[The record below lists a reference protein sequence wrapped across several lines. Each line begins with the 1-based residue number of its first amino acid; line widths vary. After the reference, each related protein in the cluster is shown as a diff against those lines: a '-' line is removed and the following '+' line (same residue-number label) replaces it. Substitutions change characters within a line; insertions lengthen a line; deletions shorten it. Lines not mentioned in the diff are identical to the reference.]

1 MAAALIEH
9 AASLGASV
17 PKSITKDAT
26 HLITTQSA
34 FNEPSSKVYDAKNRG
49 VHIVSI
55 DWMLDSEQSNSRQ
68 PENLYY
74 FDTIATNN
82 NNGNTPNPALV
93 QSPPVASKK
102 RQASPT
108 NLDSSPEPTPQP
120 KKTKLATTAENGK
133 AAILGKEQ
141 IAKSHNIQ
149 VPLDEG
155 CWLNGYVV
163 HIDEDGVIWDASL
176 NQTNAGKNNNKFYR
190 IQVLVDATNNNNDFK
205 TWTRWGR
212 VGEAGQS
219 AILGDG
225 TLQDAQ
231 AQFLKKFKDK
241 TGLAWDKRTEDP
253 RPKKYVFLEKSYQP
267 DSDDDDDNNNDDDA
281 DVKPAGAADNKG
293 KGAAREPPSC
303 TLNVEVQKLIELIF
317 NQRLFAAAMT
327 EMNYDAKKLPLGKL
341 SKATIMRG
349 YRALKE
355 LSDLLG
361 NAAGIGSI
369 EDLSNLYYS
378 LIPHDFGRNRPAVI
392 SNQAALKRE
401 IDLLETLADMKDATD
416 LLKDEV
422 EDRVNL
428 HPLDQQYLGLGMGEM
443 TPLDPKGV
451 EFQQLGE
458 YLLNTRGQ
466 THHVNY
472 SIESIFRIERRG
484 EKERFVA
491 STNSDR
497 RLLWHGSR
505 VTNFGGILSQGLRI
519 APPEA
524 PVSGYMFGKGIYLA
538 DMSSK
543 SANYCSSYISDGTA
557 LLLLCEAELG
567 EPMQELLGS
576 DYHAGDKA
584 KSKGLLS
591 TLGKGR
597 TGPSVWKDASCVH
610 PSLAGVKMPDTC
622 RGPPGPTGV
631 NGVCLQY
638 NEYICYDVAQVRL
651 RYLFRVKM

>member
-1 MAAALIEH
+1 MPRVKKAGTVAPAPVPAALPLDGCVVAFRGSFPKQNQAALLEH
-9 AASLGASV
+9 AARLGARV

-34 FNEPSSKVYDAKNRG
+34 FDEPSSKVYDAKN
-49 VHIVSI
+49 
-55 DWMLDSEQSNSRQ
+55 L
-68 PENLYY
+68 
-74 FDTIATNN
+74 
-82 NNGNTPNPALV
+82 
-93 QSPPVASKK
+93 ASKK

-108 NLDSSPEPTPQP
+108 ILDSSPEPTPQP
-120 KKTKLATTAENGK
+120 KRTKLATTAENGK
-133 AAILGKEQ
+133 ADVLGKEQ

-163 HIDEDGVIWDASL
+163 IDEDSVIWDASL

-190 IQVLVDATNNNNDFK
+190 IQLLVDVTDKNNFK

-212 VGEAGQS
+212 VGESGQS

-241 TGLAWDKRTEDP
+241 TGLAWDRRTEDP
-253 RPKKYVFLEKSYQP
+253 RPKK
-267 DSDDDDDNNNDDDA
+267 
-281 DVKPAGAADNKG
+281 
-293 KGAAREPPSC
+293 
-303 TLNVEVQKLIELIF
+303 
-317 NQRLFAAAMT
+317 LFAAAMT

-355 LSDLLG
+355 LSDLLV
-361 NAAGIGSI
+361 NPAGIGST

-378 LIPHDFGRNRPAVI
+378 LIPHDFGRNRPAII
-392 SNQAALKRE
+392 SNQVALKRE

-416 LLKDEV
+416 LMKGEV
-422 EDRVNL
+422 EERVTL

-443 TPLDPKGV
+443 TPLDPKGM

-491 STNSDR
+491 STSSDR

-524 PVSGYMFGKGIYLA
+524 PVSGYMFGKGVYLA

-543 SANYCSSYISDGTA
+543 SAGYCASYISDGTA

-567 EPMQELLGS
+567 EPMQELLGADS
-576 DYHAGDKA
+576 HAGNKA

-591 TLGKGR
+591 TWGKGR

-622 RGPPGPTGV
+622 RGPPGPTAV
-631 NGVCLQY
+631 NGACLEY